1 MNDPKICGRFVA
13 FQPEA
18 LMLKRAGSA
27 ESDIE
32 NESWQTP
39 VQPNPPAGTDMTAIR
54 VWNSPSDNRIPVG
67 WRFSSGV
74 IPVVSGAIILRSREV
89 TES

>member
-1 MNDPKICGRFVA
+1 MNDSRICDRLVA

-27 ESDIE
+27 QPDIE
-32 NESWQTP
+32 NESWQIP
-39 VQPNPPAGTDMTAIR
+39 VQPNPLGGMDMTDMGA
-54 VWNSPSDNRIPVG
+54 WNSPSDNRIPVG

-74 IPVVSGAIILRSREV
+74 IPVVSGAFILISREV